1 MRTTHRLN
9 VPETT
14 HIVLKRGRSW
24 RLARARAPDK
34 RVCLREGAEG
44 GEAPRCRDGNSGAS
58 AGAIASNLSRGTRNC
73 RWTCRHGSA
82 YGRRRGVP
90 LDDERTEICVIA
102 PKIVSSAVGET
113 EMIANPKRKPHQDN
127 GDSDKRRRQEEALD
141 EALKNTFP
149 ASDPVSVEQPTTG
162 GRACRS

>member
-44 GEAPRCRDGNSGAS
+44 GEAPRRRDGNSGAS

-82 YGRRRGVP
+82 YGN
-90 LDDERTEICVIA
+90 RT
-102 PKIVSSAVGET
+102 T
-113 EMIANPKRKPHQDN
+113 RKGYRLTMN
-127 GDSDKRRRQEEALD
+127 
-141 EALKNTFP
+141 ALKF
-149 ASDPVSVEQPTTG
+149 AS
-162 GRACRS
+162 